1 MSSAVLD
8 ASAVLAYVY
17 DEPGAPI
24 VAVSLRDAVVSA
36 VNAAEVV
43 TKLMERD
50 SPGRARE
57 DFRRLRLEI
66 APFDLQ
72 QAYLVA
78 DLRAPTRAF
87 GLSLGDRACLALA
100 RTLRLPALTADGR
113 WSEVDV
119 GVEVRLIR

>member
-1 MSSAVLD
+1 M
-8 ASAVLAYVY
+8 
-17 DEPGAPI
+17 
-24 VAVSLRDAVVSA
+24 AVSLRDAVVSA

-43 TKLMERD
+43 TKLMEPV

-72 QAYLVA
+72 QACLVA

-100 RTLRLPALTADGR
+100 RTLRLPALTADGH
-113 WSEVDV
+113 WSQVDV